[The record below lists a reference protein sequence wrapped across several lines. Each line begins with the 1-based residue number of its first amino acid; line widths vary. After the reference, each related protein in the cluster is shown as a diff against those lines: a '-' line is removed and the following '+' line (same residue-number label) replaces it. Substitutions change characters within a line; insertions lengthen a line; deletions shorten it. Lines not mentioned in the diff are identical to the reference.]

1 MSDIPLQL
9 RDLNIGFIG
18 RGYRRLP
25 IVSDVDL
32 SLRRGQPTALVGE
45 SGCGKSLLALS
56 ILRLL
61 PKNAIVTGSLIYQ
74 GQKNLLTLSEE
85 EMNEI
90 RGKQLVFIPQDP
102 VSHLN
107 PTLNVGYHFKESL
120 GRILGIKGKK
130 AKGLTHDLLDQV
142 GFQDPKTICKR
153 YPHQLSGGMAQR
165 VLLAIGLAGDPD
177 IVIADE
183 PTRGLDVESQKRFLE
198 QLQDLYRNSALL
210 LITHQL
216 EAAHKCDWLL
226 VMYGGNI
233 VEEGPSRQ
241 ILKQPQHPYTRGL
254 LNAHPDK
261 GMHPIP
267 GQPFSF
273 SEVIPGCRFSPRCH
287 QVTDICRSEQPFP
300 ITGQDSVIRCH
311 HAGR

>member
-1 MSDIPLQL
+1 MSDIPLRL
-9 RDLNIGFIG
+9 RDLNISFIG
-18 RGYRRLP
+18 RDKRQLP
-25 IVSDVDL
+25 IVSDINL
-32 SLRRGQPTALVGE
+32 TLRRGQPTALVGE

-61 PKNAIVTGSLIYQ
+61 PKEAIVTGHVIYKE
-74 GQKNLLTLSEE
+74 QKNLLTLSESA
-85 EMNEI
+85 MNKI
-90 RGKQLVFIPQDP
+90 RGTQVVFIPQDP

-120 GRILGIKGKK
+120 RRILGVKGQK
-130 AKGLTHDLLDQV
+130 AKELTHDLLQQV

-165 VLLAIGLAGDPD
+165 VLLAIGLAGDPE

-183 PTRGLDVESQKRFLE
+183 PTRGLDVESQKLFLE

-216 EAAHKCDWLL
+216 EAACKCDWLL
-226 VMYGGNI
+226 VMYGGQI
-233 VEEGPSRQ
+233 VEEGPARQ
-241 ILKQPQHPYTRGL
+241 ILNQAQHPYTRGL

-261 GMHPIP
+261 GMQPIP

-273 SEVIPGCRFSPRCH
+273 SEALPGCRFSPRCF
-287 QVTDICRSEQPFP
+287 QVTEICRSGLP
-300 ITGQDSVIRCH
+300 IPKTGENSVIRCH
-311 HAGR
+311 HAGC